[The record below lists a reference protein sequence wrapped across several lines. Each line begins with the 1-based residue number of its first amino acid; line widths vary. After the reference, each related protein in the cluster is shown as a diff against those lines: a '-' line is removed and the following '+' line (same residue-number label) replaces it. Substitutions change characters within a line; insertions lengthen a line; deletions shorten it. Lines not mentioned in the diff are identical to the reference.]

1 MSKQITKLILD
12 GKPVGTKPLLISDNL
27 PSIREKIKDKIINSY
42 IFLDQDGNTI
52 DKNDEKDYKLENI
65 TKEKC
70 IQLKSEGNDGSGIN
84 IFLNDSKICCL
95 NCSKSQNLNEV
106 RNLLNNS
113 IKGDFTFLDQDSN
126 PVTKD
131 DEKDYSVEDILN
143 NGEIKLKGNDSPAAT
158 PFNESNNNEK
168 KPETKKNIKK
178 KKIDFSGYEIVEK
191 RNDLTTYRPSNIQQK
206 SNHKLVFNYQIED
219 YDIKD
224 YHDAYVILFC
234 GKTGDG
240 KTTAINAFYN
250 IVKGVELED
259 NYRFI
264 LITEP
269 KKEKGQAES
278 QTDGVH
284 LYYIRDY
291 ENKPVIIIDSQ
302 GYGDTRGTMYD
313 EMVNEAF
320 RFVFS
325 QVIDHINAALFIVKT
340 NTNRIDI
347 LTKYIFSSVTC
358 LFAEDISENFII
370 LATFANRET
379 ISKGPAF
386 VESIKTDAD
395 FLKINE
401 TMNEHW
407 WYAMDSKSIM
417 DNENDKLTNYSFE
430 KAKELYNVKIKKL
443 RRKGIKKSAE
453 VLNTRMEL
461 KVQVENLNDTFTNLL
476 VEQDNLQEKEKN
488 ITITSEKIKNME
500 DKIKDLE
507 KMEKSLNPKELQEK
521 IRQLNVELNDKL
533 ISLNNQTETKQ
544 IKKLDYFDGKCTHC
558 SSCEKNCHEECDCA
572 FGFLGRCY
580 IFTFWAKKCEI
591 CGCDKER
598 HKQDNLHY
606 IYDTIVTTKCS
617 DEERQK
623 EVEKNEQ
630 EKKRILEEMN
640 KKNNAKNEFERQK
653 NELQYNKGQLMKEK
667 ENNEKEKENIKNKIN
682 VINKQILFII
692 IKLQTISEKL
702 SDIAM
707 STNHIKTEDEYID
720 DLIEKMDKMNMK
732 EKYKIQKLKT
742 IKETNAIFKN
752 TVKMDRNELM
762 KLDDSQLAE
771 KLKIIIPKC
780 KKDNPGDASKE
791 NADDKQNKPNEKK

>member
-1 MSKQITKLILD
+1 MED
-12 GKPVGTKPLLISDNL
+12 IS
-27 PSIREKIKDKIINSY
+27 
-42 IFLDQDGNTI
+42 
-52 DKNDEKDYKLENI
+52 
-65 TKEKC
+65 KEKM
-70 IQLKSEGNDGSGIN
+70 IQLKSEGNDGSGID

-106 RNLLNNS
+106 RSLLNNS
-113 IKGDFTFLDQDSN
+113 IKGDFTFLDPDANTVS
-126 PVTKD
+126 KD

-143 NGEIKLKGNDSPAAT
+143 NGAIKLKGNDSPAAT
-158 PFNESNNNEK
+158 PFNESNNNVK
-168 KPETKKNIKK
+168 KPETKKTIKK
-178 KKIDFSGYEIVEK
+178 KKIDFSGYEILEK
-191 RNDLTTYRPSNIQQK
+191 RDDLTTYRPANIQQK

-219 YDIKD
+219 YGPNDF
-224 YHDAYVILFC
+224 HDAYVILFC

-302 GYGDTRGTMYD
+302 GYGDTCGTMYD

-325 QVIDHINAALFIVKT
+325 EVIDHINAAFFIVKT

-370 LATFANRET
+370 LATFANKET

-401 TMNEHW
+401 RMNDNW
-407 WYAMDSKSIM
+407 WYAIDSKSIM

-430 KAKELYNVKIKKL
+430 KAKELYNVKVKKL

-488 ITITSEKIKNME
+488 ITITSEKIRMME

-507 KMEKSLNPKELQEK
+507 KMETSLNPKELQEK

-533 ISLNNQTETKQ
+533 ISLNSQTETKQ

-572 FGFLGRCY
+572 FGFLGRCH

-606 IYDTIVTTKCS
+606 IFDTIITTKCS

-623 EVEKNEQ
+623 EVERNEQ

-653 NELQYNKGQLMKEK
+653 NELKYNKGQLMKEK

-720 DLIEKMDKMNMK
+720 DLIEKMNKMNIK
-732 EKYKIQKLKT
+732 EKDKIQKLKT
-742 IKETNAIFKN
+742 IKETNEIFKK

-780 KKDNPGDASKE
+780 KKDNPDDASKE

>member
-12 GKPVGTKPLLISDNL
+12 GKPIGTKPLFLNDNL
-27 PSIREKIKDKIINSY
+27 PTIREKIKDKITNQY

-52 DKNDEKDYKLENI
+52 DKNDEKDYKLEDI
-65 TKEKC
+65 SKEKM
-70 IQLKSEGNDGSGIN
+70 IQLKSEGNDGTGID
-84 IFLNDSKICCL
+84 IFLNDSKICSL
-95 NCSKSQNLNEV
+95 NCSKSQSLNEV
-106 RNLLNNS
+106 RSLLNNS
-113 IKGDFTFLDQDSN
+113 IKGDFTFLDPDSN
-126 PVTKD
+126 TVSKD
-131 DEKDYSVEDILN
+131 DEKDYSVEDILS
-143 NGEIKLKGNDSPAAT
+143 NGAIKLKGNDSPAAT
-158 PFNESNNNEK
+158 PFNESNNEK
-168 KPETKKNIKK
+168 KPETKKAVKK

-191 RNDLTTYRPSNIQQK
+191 RDDLTTYRPSNIKQK
-206 SNHKLVFNYQIED
+206 SNHKLVYNYQIEEYGVND
-219 YDIKD
+219 YR
-224 YHDAYVILFC
+224 DAYVILFC

-325 QVIDHINAALFIVKT
+325 EVIDHINAAFFIVKT

-370 LATFANRET
+370 LATFANKET
-379 ISKGPAF
+379 INKGPAF

-401 TMNEHW
+401 RMNDNW
-407 WYAMDSKSIM
+407 WYAIDSKSIM
-417 DNENDKLTNYSFE
+417 DNENDKLTKYSFE
-430 KAKELYNVKIKKL
+430 KANELYNVKVKKL

-461 KVQVENLNDTFTNLL
+461 KVQVENLNDTFKNLL
-476 VEQDNLQEKEKN
+476 VEQDNLQEKDKS
-488 ITITSEKIKNME
+488 ITITSEKIKMME

-533 ISLNNQTETKQ
+533 ISLNNQTETRQ
-544 IKKLDYFDGKCTHC
+544 IKKLAYFDGKCTHC
-558 SSCEKNCHEECDCA
+558 GSCEKNCHEECDCA
-572 FGFLGRCY
+572 FGFLGRCH

-606 IYDTIVTTKCS
+606 IYETIVTTKSS

-623 EVEKNEQ
+623 EVERNEA
-630 EKKRILEEMN
+630 EKRMILEEMN

-667 ENNEKEKENIKNKIN
+667 ENNLKEKEDIKNKIN

-720 DLIEKMDKMNMK
+720 DLIEKMDKMNIK
-732 EKYKIQKLKT
+732 EKDKIQKLKT
-742 IKETNAIFKN
+742 IKETNDIFKK

-791 NADDKQNKPNEKK
+791 NADDEQNKPNEKK